1 MKKGSLLTIIGLS
14 ASLFLIGCADDQAR
28 AQLADTNYRL
38 AQLQKNVGL
47 LDTKVDNQK
56 LIDMINQLDSL
67 QSQINQL
74 NGSLEVL
81 RHNVKES
88 QSVQEQLNQSF
99 DARLQALDGNSSA
112 SPTTASSTKP
122 TPETTTIPQAI
133 SNSNELQRALAT
145 LKAKDFPKAITQF
158 KNIIATNPSKE
169 NVANASYYLGIAYAA
184 SGQYKQAITIASKF
198 YQDNPNNKNAPDA
211 MRTIFICQNQMGN
224 TAAAKA
230 MADKL
235 QKMYPKSAAS
245 KKVQSELR

>member
-1 MKKGSLLTIIGLS
+1 MQKGSLLAIIGLS

-74 NGSLEVL
+74 NGSLEAL
-81 RHNVKES
+81 RYNVKES

-99 DARLQALDGNSSA
+99 DARLQALDGTSSV
-112 SPTTASSTKP
+112 STTTTKP
-122 TPETTTIPQAI
+122 TPEATATTPHQAI
-133 SNSNELQRALAT
+133 GNSNELQHALVT
-145 LKAKDFPKAITQF
+145 LKAKDYPKAITQF
-158 KNIIATNPSKE
+158 KNIIATNPNKE
-169 NVANASYYLGIAYAA
+169 NIANASYYLGIAYAA
-184 SGQYKQAITIASKF
+184 NGQYKQAITTASKF

-224 TAAAKA
+224 SAAAKA